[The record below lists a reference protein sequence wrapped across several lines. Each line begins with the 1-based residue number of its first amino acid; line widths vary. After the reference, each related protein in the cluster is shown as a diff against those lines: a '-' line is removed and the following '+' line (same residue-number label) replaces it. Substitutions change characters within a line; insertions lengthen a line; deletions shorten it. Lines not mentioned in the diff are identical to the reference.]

1 MIVRNLKDL
10 QGTDR
15 DVDTPNWASRRF
27 LLAQDGV
34 GFSLNDTLIRAGT
47 ETFMWYRN
55 HVEAVYCV
63 GGQGT
68 LEDLTDG
75 TVYEITD
82 GTVYTLNGHEKHIL
96 RATSDM
102 RMVCVFTPALTG
114 REVHDEEGVYPLLTD
129 VPVVDEAVAAE

>member
-1 MIVRNLKDL
+1 MIVRRLADL
-10 QGTDR
+10 VGTDR

-27 LLAQDGV
+27 LLARDGA

-47 ETFMWYRN
+47 ETAMWYRH

-63 GGQGT
+63 AGEGT

-75 TVYEITD
+75 TIHEITD
-82 GTVYTLNGHEKHIL
+82 GTIYVLDGHERHVL
-96 RATSDM
+96 RARTDM

-114 REVHDEEGVYPLLTD
+114 REVHDADGAYPLMTEEPG
-129 VPVVDEAVAAE
+129 VPS